1 MIEKQVKKYKIGD
14 PEQLDEEIAYWSQV
28 TPEDKLTILQEL
40 REQYILLF
48 NKQELYN
55 ESRKGL
61 RRVYKITE
69 LSQS

>member
-1 MIEKQVKKYKIGD
+1 MVSKQIKKYNIRD
-14 PEQLDEEIAYWSQV
+14 PQQYIDDIKYWLQISPEE
-28 TPEDKLTILQEL
+28 KLNILQEL
-40 REQYILLF
+40 REQYIQLF

-61 RRVYKITE
+61 RRVYKIIK

>member
-1 MIEKQVKKYKIGD
+1 MKKVIKIYNSKNTAQFDDEIEYWKSIL
-14 PEQLDEEIAYWSQV
+14 PEE
-28 TPEDKLTILQEL
+28 KLSILQEL
-40 REQYILLF
+40 REQYIYLF

-61 RRVYKITE
+61 RRFYQIVK